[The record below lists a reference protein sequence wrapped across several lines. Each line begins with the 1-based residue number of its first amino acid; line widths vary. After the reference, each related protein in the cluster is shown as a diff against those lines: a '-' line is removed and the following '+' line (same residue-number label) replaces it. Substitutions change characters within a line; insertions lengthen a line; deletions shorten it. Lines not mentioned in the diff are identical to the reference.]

1 MDTKNAVNKG
11 YILSYALIGGLLLNI
26 GAFLT
31 YKGKIYE
38 AVIVYL
44 FADVCWVIMA
54 YEREDFWGVTSI
66 IVGVTFGFL
75 AFLKMKNGKMNRN
88 LNKEQN
94 DI

>member
-1 MDTKNAVNKG
+1 M
-11 YILSYALIGGLLLNI
+11 SFALLGGILLNI

-44 FADVCWVIMA
+44 FADACWIVMA
-54 YEREDFWGVTSI
+54 YEREDFWGMSSI
-66 IVGVTFGFL
+66 IVGVTFGFF
-75 AFLKMKNGKMNRN
+75 AYLKMKNGSMKKN
-88 LNKEQN
+88 LNKEEED